1 MYFTDGEHRAFESLM
16 MDRPG
21 GDHYDSDE
29 DGPYPECR
37 SCRWHR
43 PKRRDRFCKY
53 AECPFTPGRL
63 TAICRGRQRRNGGE
77 AAP

>member
-21 GDHYDSDE
+21 GDHYDSGE

-53 AECPFTPGRL
+53 AECPFTPRRL
-63 TAICRGRQRRNGGE
+63 TAIHRGRQRRNGGE
-77 AAP
+77 AAR

>member
-21 GDHYDSDE
+21 GDHYDSGE

-63 TAICRGRQRRNGGE
+63 TAIRRGSQRRNGGE